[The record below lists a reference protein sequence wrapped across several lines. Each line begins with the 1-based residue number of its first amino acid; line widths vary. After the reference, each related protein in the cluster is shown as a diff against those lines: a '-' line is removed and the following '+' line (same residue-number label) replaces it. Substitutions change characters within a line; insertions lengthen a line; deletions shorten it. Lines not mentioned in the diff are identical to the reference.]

1 MTEGMTQVQSFLKS
15 MRDRLLTRGGKFVA
29 KSRAKLDLRAKISL
43 VILGVLVPTFLI
55 LTLAIHQFI
64 QPTLLREIEQMG
76 ITAARTLASEIVAQ
90 RWLTRENANRTIESK
105 LREFLYL
112 QPNVKRVEVFAK
124 NPETGVIELIAS
136 TIEEDPSETP
146 QVPLLTERVHT
157 KLHDE
162 LEAEENGWEI
172 LAPIKSG
179 SAKEARTIGTVRIY
193 VSIQIVNR
201 LSEILS
207 QVNLLGGLLGMILM
221 FVLLNTALHRTI
233 ENDRKLTEA
242 EKQNLVLSQQLH
254 ETERRLM
261 NSEKLA
267 VLGQLTASFAHEIGT
282 PLNAIGG
289 HLSLLRDEVAEPA
302 RPRLSIIEGQVKKI
316 TDIVRGFLQSTAKP
330 ASQRQLVDPHAVIDK
345 TLGIVRPRTE
355 ALSVSVEKDFN
366 RDLGPIRMVPLE
378 LEQVLLNLVNNS
390 LDSLRAKQER
400 AKSPQGEIRLSTR
413 SLRRSGKEFLVISVH
428 DSGEGIAAKDL
439 SKVVKPFYTT
449 KAPGEGTGLGLTI
462 CQDLARKYGGDL
474 IVDSEVGKWTEVRVE
489 IPYHGADSSRT
500 HVPGGIHV

>member
-1 MTEGMTQVQSFLKS
+1 MAPTRSFLKS
-15 MRDRLLTRGGKFVA
+15 LRDRLPGRTGGVVA
-29 KSRAKLDLRAKISL
+29 KSRSKLDLRAKISL

-64 QPTLLREIEQMG
+64 QPTLLREIEQIG
-76 ITAARTLASEIVAQ
+76 ITAARTLSSEIVAQ
-90 RWLTRENANRTIESK
+90 RWLTRENPNRFIESK

-112 QPNVKRVEVFAK
+112 QPNVKRVEVFVK
-124 NPETGVIELIAS
+124 NADTGVNELVAS
-136 TIEEDPSETP
+136 TIEEDPSEKP
-146 QVPLLTERVHT
+146 EIPLLVERVQT
-157 KLHDE
+157 RLHDE

-172 LAPIKSG
+172 LAPIKAS
-179 SAKEARTIGTVRIY
+179 SAKEARTVGTVRIY
-193 VSIQIVNR
+193 VSIQLVNR

-207 QVNLLGGLLGMILM
+207 QVNLIGGLLGMILM
-221 FVLLNTALHRTI
+221 FVLLNTALRRTI

-242 EKQNLVLSQQLH
+242 EKQNLALSRQLH
-254 ETERRLM
+254 ETERSLM

-289 HLSLLRDEVAEPA
+289 HLTLLRDEVAEPA
-302 RPRLSIIEGQVKKI
+302 RPRLSIIEGQVRKI
-316 TDIVRGFLQSTAKP
+316 TEIVRGFLQSTAKP

-390 LDSLRAKQER
+390 LDSLRSKQER
-400 AKSPQGEIRLSTR
+400 AKSGLGEIRLATR
-413 SLRRSGKEFLVISVH
+413 SQRHSGKEFLVISVH

-439 SKVVKPFYTT
+439 AKVVKPFYTT

-462 CQDLARKYGGDL
+462 CRDLARKYGGDL
-474 IVDSEVGKWTEVRVE
+474 FVESEAGKWTEVRVE
-489 IPYHGADSSRT
+489 IPYLGADHPRENL
-500 HVPGGIHV
+500 PGGMNG